1 MVQAQ
6 CNAMSQNW
14 SRRCIFPGKYALI
27 SLTFFKAE
35 VCHALVLRGSWCFI
49 HLHLDTFRCL
59 TEEPDL
65 QVPLES
71 VGRSSLLLWTSTTSI
86 PEMDSVIAMTARP
99 PSPPYPSS
107 SCITSGT
114 SLKQRCLLK
123 CNSLII
129 KYKKTCFST
138 TAFDPLLKVTSLQIV
153 SKS

>member
-1 MVQAQ
+1 MQ
-6 CNAMSQNW
+6 CNELELVQEMH
-14 SRRCIFPGKYALI
+14 FPWQVCSDI
-27 SLTFFKAE
+27 PDFFQSLAE